1 MTVKKKPSAKASI
14 VKEPTI
20 IGPDQ
25 RVRKKPHY
33 KSFRLH
39 RTKRSQH
46 VVKIP
51 SFRIITKKS
60 LRLLG
65 ANKKNIFWF
74 SIIFGLLYIVLVRG
88 FTSPINVDEI
98 RDSFSDVLDDETSA
112 LVTNFTVFS
121 LLLKSTTSV
130 GGEVASMYQAILIVL
145 SILAL
150 IWLFRQQQ
158 AGHKVTM
165 KQAYYRGMYPLVPF
179 LLVFVVIALQTLP
192 ATIGNFLFTTVISSG
207 VAVNA
212 FEQAVWLLLY
222 LSLVLLSFYM
232 ISSSLIA
239 LYIVTLPDMT
249 PRIALKKAKELV
261 EFRRFS
267 LLRKVFALAVLIVL
281 IFVCIVFPLIFV
293 SSTIAQ
299 VVFFMLTVLMV
310 PFATAYLFV
319 LYRELL

>member
-1 MTVKKKPSAKASI
+1 MTTKKKKPAKASI

-20 IGPDQ
+20 IAPDK
-25 RVRKKPHY
+25 RVRRKPHY

-51 SFRIITKKS
+51 SFRVITKKS
-60 LRLLG
+60 FRLLH

-74 SIIFGLLYIVLVRG
+74 SVIFGLLYIVLVRG
-88 FTSPINVDEI
+88 FTSPINVEEI

-121 LLLKSTTSV
+121 LLLKSTTSA
-130 GGEVASMYQAILIVL
+130 GGEAASMYQAILVVL
-145 SILAL
+145 SVLAL

-207 VAVNA
+207 VAINT

-222 LSLVLLSFYM
+222 LSLLLLSFFM

-281 IFVCIVFPLIFV
+281 IFVGIVFPLIFV